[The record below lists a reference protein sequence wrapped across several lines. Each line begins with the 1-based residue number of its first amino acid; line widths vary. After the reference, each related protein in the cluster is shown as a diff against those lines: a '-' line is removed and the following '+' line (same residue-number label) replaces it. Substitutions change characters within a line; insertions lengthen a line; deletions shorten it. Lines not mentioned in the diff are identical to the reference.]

1 MNLVLIMT
9 EFLKICSN
17 QNDCFSI
24 FMRLVKLFYGTSGTS
39 ISILP
44 NLKNLKLDEHVL
56 TLRETLHWFLKGCK
70 IAFPLQYTYKVH
82 LLKHIYIYEYMS
94 INSSFVVH
102 SGFVWQRIQRRYKVF
117 RVSSALHCSHD
128 TASSG
133 KID

>member
-9 EFLKICSN
+9 EFLKISSN

-24 FMRLVKLFYGTSGTS
+24 FMRLVKLFHGTSGTS

-56 TLRETLHWFLKGCK
+56 TLRETLHWFLNGCK
-70 IAFPLQYTYKVH
+70 IAFPLKYTYKVH

-102 SGFVWQRIQRRYKVF
+102 SGFV
-117 RVSSALHCSHD
+117 
-128 TASSG
+128 
-133 KID
+133 